1 MFERLDALVLKNRG
15 GATAHVHGREVV
27 AERLYVIHF
36 AAKVLEIFASLP
48 FLEEES
54 MERTVGAERVAE
66 RNMRVEHVLVSF
78 LRGRR
83 ILENN
88 RIAVQIAA
96 GVVIHHAVGKTD
108 HPIGQELARLRDE
121 VVSAGHEDA
130 G

>member
-1 MFERLDALVLKNRG
+1 MFERLDELVLKNRG
-15 GATAHVHGREVV
+15 GATAHVHGGEVV
-27 AERLYVIHF
+27 AERPHVIHF
-36 AAKVLEIFASLP
+36 AAQVLEIFASLP

-54 MERTVGAERVAE
+54 MERAVGAERVAE
-66 RNMRVEHVLVSF
+66 RHMRVEHVLVSF

-108 HPIGQELARLRDE
+108 HPVG
-121 VVSAGHEDA
+121 
-130 G
+130 

>member
-1 MFERLDALVLKNRG
+1 
-15 GATAHVHGREVV
+15 
-27 AERLYVIHF
+27 
-36 AAKVLEIFASLP
+36 
-48 FLEEES
+48 
-54 MERTVGAERVAE
+54 MERAVGAERMAE

-78 LRGRR
+78 LRRRR

-121 VVSAGHEDA
+121 VGSAGHEDA
-130 G
+130 EKGSSEGSDSKRLRNAIGLKKPTLLA